1 MLADEPTGNLD
12 SQHGDEVMD
21 LLESINGEGT
31 TIVMVTHSPSHAAR
45 ASRIIGLV
53 DGALA
58 DPPQAAA
65 IA

>member
-1 MLADEPTGNLD
+1 
-12 SQHGDEVMD
+12 
-21 LLESINGEGT
+21 
-31 TIVMVTHSPSHAAR
+31 MVTHSPSHAAR

-58 DPPQAAA
+58 DPSQAAA